1 MRGIGSLHPTD
12 GVEVPPDTVQTYLL
26 AGGTAQAI
34 DFSTGTQMLRLTG
47 LTTANAQ
54 LNFFANLNSTG
65 AAVPSTGTSTSSSAI
80 NQPVLG
86 VRSFQIPGASTGYSL
101 IAQTSGY
108 VIAECWKKGG

>member
-1 MRGIGSLHPTD
+1 MHPLL
-12 GVEVPPDTVQTYLL
+12 GVEVPPDTVHTMIL

-34 DFSTGTQMLRLTG
+34 DLTTGTNIMRLTG

-54 LNFFANLNSTG
+54 LNFYANLNSTG
-65 AAVPSTGTSTSSSAI
+65 ASVPSSGATTASTAI

-86 VRSFQIPGASTGYSL
+86 SRTFQIPGGSTGYSL

-108 VIAECWKKGG
+108 VVAECWKLGG